1 MRKFWYRRKRCFI
14 GSVFLKQ
21 LQIGYSEFE
30 NNDEIYL
37 HMGGFIELTTLS
49 DIVNQQ
55 GCQR

>member
-1 MRKFWYRRKRCFI
+1 MRKFWYGRKICFI

-49 DIVNQQ
+49 DIVNQ
-55 GCQR
+55 

>member
-1 MRKFWYRRKRCFI
+1 MRKFWYGRKICFI

-21 LQIGYSEFE
+21 LQIGFSEFE

-49 DIVNQQ
+49 DIVNQW